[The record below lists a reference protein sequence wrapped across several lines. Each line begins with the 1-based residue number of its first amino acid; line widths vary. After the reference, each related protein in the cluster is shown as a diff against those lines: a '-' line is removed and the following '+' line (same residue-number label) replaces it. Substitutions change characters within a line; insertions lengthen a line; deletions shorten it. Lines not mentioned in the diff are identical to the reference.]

1 MISAALLPQIHV
13 FQPAPAAAAA
23 AVAAASTRNAQ
34 SATPSISFFDAKRI
48 LPSESSGGGKQQFV
62 VFE

>member
-13 FQPAPAAAAA
+13 FQPAPAAA

-34 SATPSISFFDAKRI
+34 SATPSISFVAKRI

>member
-34 SATPSISFFDAKRI
+34 SATPSISFVAKRI